1 MHSLACHTLPYTC
14 CLVESPEA
22 AAQSRAMDGV
32 EIRESKSDAR
42 PIALHETSSPTE
54 HEKLAKH
61 LPAHLQAAHASSIAS
76 PKSIL
81 INPMEMTDLH
91 KSGASSNPGS
101 KRGSLTAPP
110 SSPGLREK
118 HFGLSRAASPGPES
132 SPASPNGTSTP
143 NGTSNQKKWILTPRR
158 GHAALNAGIRS
169 LASSAEVTLVAWPG
183 DMRRNVA
190 TSPEEEDCGDL
201 TEADL
206 TDDLKKDLDRGLNA
220 IGGQGKGVRC
230 RAVWL
235 EDQMASDFY
244 DGMCKG
250 FLWPVFHYFVSS
262 LQVPQSLS

>member
-1 MHSLACHTLPYTC
+1 
-14 CLVESPEA
+14 
-22 AAQSRAMDGV
+22 MDGV
-32 EIRESKSDAR
+32 EIRESRSDAR

-54 HEKLAKH
+54 QEKHTKH
-61 LPAHLQAAHASSIAS
+61 LPAHLQAAHQSSLTS

-81 INPMEMTDLH
+81 INPIDMTELH
-91 KSGASSNPGS
+91 KSGASSNGGS
-101 KRGSLTAPP
+101 KRGSLTAAP

-118 HFGLSRAASPGPES
+118 DRHPGLSRAASPALD
-132 SPASPNGTSTP
+132 SPASPN
-143 NGTSNQKKWILTPRR
+143 NQKKWILTPRR

-206 TDDLKKDLDRGLNA
+206 TDELKKDLDRGLNA

-250 FLWPVFHYFVSS
+250 FLWPVFHYFVS
-262 LQVPQSLS
+262 LVLLGEVQD